1 MASPLKTLPF
11 DPADYLAN
19 PEDQAE
25 LLSDA
30 LATGDAAYVAN
41 ALGTIARA
49 RGMSNVA
56 RGAGVTREALYKS
69 LNKKGDPRLTTVMKI
84 LKTLKIELTARPGRA
99 QIGRAHV

>member
-11 DPADYLAN
+11 DPADYLAG

-49 RGMSNVA
+49 RGRSDVA
-56 RGAGVTREALYKS
+56 RVAGVTREALYKA
-69 LNKKGDPRLTTVMKI
+69 LRPNAQPRFETVSRVCAALGVK
-84 LKTLKIELTARPGRA
+84 LVAQPAGR
-99 QIGRAHV
+99 